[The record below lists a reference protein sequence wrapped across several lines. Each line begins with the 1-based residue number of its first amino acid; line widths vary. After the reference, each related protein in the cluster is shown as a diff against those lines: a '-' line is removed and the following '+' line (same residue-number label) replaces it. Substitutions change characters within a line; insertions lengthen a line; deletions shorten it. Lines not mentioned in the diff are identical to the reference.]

1 MKSLVT
7 ALLACLLPPL
17 AAAEFWASGVS
28 AEQGWYDANKSFD
41 PEDADREMCWAAS
54 AANIIDWWQRE
65 HADIMAKSGVDPA
78 LREPDAVWHLL
89 RDSFEDAPGNA
100 FYGMEWYFLDLF
112 PVPEPQLTEY
122 GKGRGGYYRHAV
134 MDDLLTTE
142 EGLSLIPQ
150 PITMADEGVDA
161 QVLALKL
168 RDVLESGRPLSLIL
182 GGNETVHAATLWG
195 GVFDEATGM
204 PLTLYLTDSDDDAL
218 RTAFDVPQIFSA
230 NVDLIEAT
238 VPGTLDSTPVLGI
251 TSFLIDDLPWYG
263 DDMYILGA
271 SFLGFPYPVPEPT
284 SLPLLALAALAAR
297 RRK

>member
-17 AAAEFWASGVS
+17 AAVEFWAAGVS
-28 AEQGWYDANKSFD
+28 TGQGWYDANKTFD

-78 LREPDAVWHLL
+78 LKQPDAVWHLL

-150 PITMADEGVDA
+150 PITMVDEGVDA
-161 QVLALKL
+161 QALALKL

-195 GVFDEATGM
+195 GTFDDATGM
-204 PLTLYLTDSDDDAL
+204 PLTLYLTDSDDYAL

-238 VPGTLDSTPVLGI
+238 VPGTLDPTPVFGI

-284 SLPLLALAALAAR
+284 TLPLLALAALAAR

>member
-1 MKSLVT
+1 MKNLVT

-17 AAAEFWASGVS
+17 AAVEYWASGVS
-28 AEQGWYDANKSFD
+28 TEQGWYDANKTFAT
-41 PEDADREMCWAAS
+41 EDADREMCWAAS

-78 LREPDAVWHLL
+78 LREPEAVWHLL

-112 PVPEPQLTEY
+112 PVPEPPLTEY

-195 GVFDEATGM
+195 GVFDDATGM
-204 PLTLYLTDSDDDAL
+204 PLTLYLTDSDDDTL
-218 RTAFDVPQIFSA
+218 RTAFQVPQIFSA

-238 VPGTLDSTPVLGI
+238 VPGTLDPTPVLGI
-251 TSFLIDDLPWYG
+251 TSFIVDDLPWYG

-284 SLPLLALAALAAR
+284 TLPLLALAALAAR